1 MEMKHT
7 TPHFIALAVLAIGLP
22 WFFLL
27 ADEDHRLLPSLF
39 IVGGAVAVLAL
50 DYFGPAALPDPLAAE
65 DPEPWKRPPAAN
77 AAEAQAY
84 QAWVAQATTAAQVA
98 PSALTTPAAPAFSQ
112 PQAANVAQPLTNEAV
127 AQQMHTPASVTPSAV
142 DPTPTAVAPSM
153 PPAPE
158 APAPRQ
164 SVAEELNRPISIGP
178 LTSPS
183 EDAPVNQPFSVGP
196 LASPAPA
203 LQQAPEPQQVSAPQQ
218 VSVPQ
223 QAPEPQQVSA
233 PQQAPDIAQTQ
244 QASADAYDD
253 DDLDMTRAAVSPG
266 SRFTAAD
273 AMDPAT
279 PWDVQAEIARTRPD
293 LWVALSKNPSIYPD
307 LKAWLDRHINK

>member
-1 MEMKHT
+1 MKHT

-50 DYFGPAALPDPLAAE
+50 DYFGPAALPDPLAAQ

-127 AQQMHTPASVTPSAV
+127 AQQVHTPASGAPSASA
-142 DPTPTAVAPSM
+142 PAPTAVAPSM

-164 SVAEELNRPISIGP
+164 SAAEELNRPISIGP

-223 QAPEPQQVSA
+223 QAP
-233 PQQAPDIAQTQ
+233 DIAQPQ

>member
-1 MEMKHT
+1 MKHT

-27 ADEDHRLLPSLF
+27 SDEDHRLLPSLF
-39 IVGGAVAVLAL
+39 IVVGAVAVLAL

-65 DPEPWKRPPAAN
+65 DPEPWKRPPAAT

-127 AQQMHTPASVTPSAV
+127 AQQMHTPASVAPSAV
-142 DPTPTAVAPSM
+142 DPAPTAIAPSM

-164 SVAEELNRPISIGP
+164 SAAEELNRPISIGP
-178 LTSPS
+178 LTSS
-183 EDAPVNQPFSVGP
+183 SKDAPVNQPFSVGP

-218 VSVPQ
+218 APEIAQPQ
-223 QAPEPQQVSA
+223 QASA
-233 PQQAPDIAQTQ
+233 PQQAPDIAQPQ

>member
-1 MEMKHT
+1 MKHT

-27 ADEDHRLLPSLF
+27 SDEDHRLLPSLF
-39 IVGGAVAVLAL
+39 IVVGAIAVLAL
-50 DYFGPAALPDPLAAE
+50 DYFGPAALPDPLAAQ

-127 AQQMHTPASVTPSAV
+127 AQQVHTPASGAPSASA
-142 DPTPTAVAPSM
+142 PAPTAVAPSM

-164 SVAEELNRPISIGP
+164 SAAEELNRPISIGP

-196 LASPAPA
+196 IASPAPA

-218 VSVPQ
+218 
-223 QAPEPQQVSA
+223 
-233 PQQAPDIAQTQ
+233 APDIAQTR

-273 AMDPAT
+273 AIDPAT

-293 LWVALSKNPSIYPD
+293 LWLALSKNPSIYPD

>member
-1 MEMKHT
+1 MALTRVTVQPLAPAPLPAPVRERQRVASYARCLRALHQ
-7 TPHFIALAVLAIGLP
+7 PESDEECRRARRDLAFAEAFVLQVGLAARRRGARSIPALASP
-22 WFFLL
+22 
-27 ADEDHRLLPSLF
+27 
-39 IVGGAVAVLAL
+39 
-50 DYFGPAALPDPLAAE
+50 
-65 DPEPWKRPPAAN
+65 
-77 AAEAQAY
+77 AEASL
-84 QAWVAQATTAAQVA
+84 VARVRASL
-98 PSALTTPAAPAFSQ
+98 PFELTESQ
-112 PQAANVAQPLTNEAV
+112 NEAV
-127 AQQMHTPASVTPSAV
+127 AQQVHTPASVTPSAV
-142 DPTPTAVAPSM
+142 DPAPTAVAPSM

-164 SVAEELNRPISIGP
+164 SAAEELNRPISIGP
-178 LTSPS
+178 LTSS
-183 EDAPVNQPFSVGP
+183 SKDAPVNQPFSVGP

-218 VSVPQ
+218 
-223 QAPEPQQVSA
+223 
-233 PQQAPDIAQTQ
+233 APDIAQPQ

-273 AMDPAT
+273 AIDPAT
-279 PWDVQAEIARTRPD
+279 PWEIQAEIARTRPD

>member
-84 QAWVAQATTAAQVA
+84 QAWVAQATAAAQVA
-98 PSALTTPAAPAFSQ
+98 PSALTTPAAPALSQ
-112 PQAANVAQPLTNEAV
+112 PQAANVAQPPTNEAV
-127 AQQMHTPASVTPSAV
+127 AQQVHTPASVAPSAV
-142 DPTPTAVAPSM
+142 DPAPTAGAPSM

-158 APAPRQ
+158 PPAPRQ
-164 SVAEELNRPISIGP
+164 SAAEELNRPISIGP
-178 LTSPS
+178 LTSSS

-203 LQQAPEPQQVSAPQQ
+203 
-218 VSVPQ
+218 PQ
-223 QAPEPQQVSA
+223 QAPEPQQAST
-233 PQQAPDIAQTQ
+233 PQQAPDIAQPQ

-253 DDLDMTRAAVSPG
+253 DDLDMTRAAISPG
-266 SRFTAAD
+266 SRFTAAN

-293 LWVALSKNPSIYPD
+293 LWLALSKNPSIYPD

>member
-27 ADEDHRLLPSLF
+27 SDEDHRLLPSLF

-50 DYFGPAALPDPLAAE
+50 DYFGPAALPDPLAAQ

-127 AQQMHTPASVTPSAV
+127 AQQVHTPASGAPSASA
-142 DPTPTAVAPSM
+142 PAPTAVAPSM

-164 SVAEELNRPISIGP
+164 SAAEELNRPISIGP

-203 LQQAPEPQQVSAPQQ
+203 LQQAPEPQQA
-218 VSVPQ
+218 
-223 QAPEPQQVSA
+223 SA
-233 PQQAPDIAQTQ
+233 PQQAPDIAQTR

-293 LWVALSKNPSIYPD
+293 LWLALSKNPSIYPD

>member
-1 MEMKHT
+1 MKHT

-27 ADEDHRLLPSLF
+27 SDEDHRLLPSLF

-50 DYFGPAALPDPLAAE
+50 DYFGPAALPDPLAAQ

-127 AQQMHTPASVTPSAV
+127 AQQVHTPASGAPSTSA
-142 DPTPTAVAPSM
+142 PAPTAVAPSM

-164 SVAEELNRPISIGP
+164 SAAEELNRPISIGP

-223 QAPEPQQVSA
+223 QAP
-233 PQQAPDIAQTQ
+233 DIAQPQ

-273 AMDPAT
+273 AIDPAT
-279 PWDVQAEIARTRPD
+279 PWEVQAEIARTRPD

>member
-1 MEMKHT
+1 MKHT

-27 ADEDHRLLPSLF
+27 SDEDHRLLPSLF
-39 IVGGAVAVLAL
+39 IVVGAVAVLAL
-50 DYFGPAALPDPLAAE
+50 DYFGPAALPDPLAAQ

-98 PSALTTPAAPAFSQ
+98 PTALTTPAAPAFSQ

-127 AQQMHTPASVTPSAV
+127 AQQVHTPASVTPSAV
-142 DPTPTAVAPSM
+142 DPAPTAVAPSM

-164 SVAEELNRPISIGP
+164 SAAEELNRPISIGP
-178 LTSPS
+178 LTSSS

-218 VSVPQ
+218 
-223 QAPEPQQVSA
+223 
-233 PQQAPDIAQTQ
+233 APDIAQPQ

>member
-50 DYFGPAALPDPLAAE
+50 DFFGPAALPDPLAAE

-127 AQQMHTPASVTPSAV
+127 AQQVHTPASVAPSAV
-142 DPTPTAVAPSM
+142 DPAPTAIAPSM

-164 SVAEELNRPISIGP
+164 SAAEELNRPISIGP
-178 LTSPS
+178 LTSS
-183 EDAPVNQPFSVGP
+183 SKDAPVNQPFSVGP

-218 VSVPQ
+218 
-223 QAPEPQQVSA
+223 
-233 PQQAPDIAQTQ
+233 APDIAQTR
-244 QASADAYDD
+244 QASAYAYDD

-293 LWVALSKNPSIYPD
+293 LWLALSKNPSIYPD

>member
-1 MEMKHT
+1 
-7 TPHFIALAVLAIGLP
+7 
-22 WFFLL
+22 
-27 ADEDHRLLPSLF
+27 
-39 IVGGAVAVLAL
+39 
-50 DYFGPAALPDPLAAE
+50 
-65 DPEPWKRPPAAN
+65 
-77 AAEAQAY
+77 
-84 QAWVAQATTAAQVA
+84 
-98 PSALTTPAAPAFSQ
+98 
-112 PQAANVAQPLTNEAV
+112 
-127 AQQMHTPASVTPSAV
+127 
-142 DPTPTAVAPSM
+142 M

-164 SVAEELNRPISIGP
+164 SAAEELNRPISIGP

-203 LQQAPEPQQVSAPQQ
+203 LQQTPEPQQVSAPQQ

-223 QAPEPQQVSA
+223 QAP
-233 PQQAPDIAQTQ
+233 DIAQPQ

-273 AMDPAT
+273 AIDPAT
-279 PWDVQAEIARTRPD
+279 PWEVQAEIARTRPD

>member
-27 ADEDHRLLPSLF
+27 SDEDHRLLPSLF

-50 DYFGPAALPDPLAAE
+50 DYFGPAALPDPLAAQ

-127 AQQMHTPASVTPSAV
+127 AQQVHTPASGAPSASA
-142 DPTPTAVAPSM
+142 PAPTAVAPSM

-164 SVAEELNRPISIGP
+164 SAAEELNRPISIGP

-223 QAPEPQQVSA
+223 QAP
-233 PQQAPDIAQTQ
+233 DIAQPQ

-273 AMDPAT
+273 AIDPAT
-279 PWDVQAEIARTRPD
+279 PWEVQAEIARTRPD

>member
-1 MEMKHT
+1 MKHT

-39 IVGGAVAVLAL
+39 IVVGAVAVLAL
-50 DYFGPAALPDPLAAE
+50 DYFGPAALPDPLAAQ

-98 PSALTTPAAPAFSQ
+98 PSALTRPAAPAFSQ

-127 AQQMHTPASVTPSAV
+127 AQQVHTPASVAPSASA
-142 DPTPTAVAPSM
+142 PAPTAVAPSM

-164 SVAEELNRPISIGP
+164 SAAEELNRPISIGP

-203 LQQAPEPQQVSAPQQ
+203 LQQAPEPQQAP
-218 VSVPQ
+218 V
-223 QAPEPQQVSA
+223 PQQVSA
-233 PQQAPDIAQTQ
+233 PQQAPDIAQPQ

>member
-27 ADEDHRLLPSLF
+27 SDEDHRLLPSLF
-39 IVGGAVAVLAL
+39 IVVGAVAVLAL
-50 DYFGPAALPDPLAAE
+50 DFFGPAALPDPLAAL
-65 DPEPWKRPPAAN
+65 DPEPWKRPAATN
-77 AAEAQAY
+77 AQEAQAY

-127 AQQMHTPASVTPSAV
+127 AQQVHTPASGAPSASA
-142 DPTPTAVAPSM
+142 PAPTAVAPSM

-164 SVAEELNRPISIGP
+164 SAAEELNRPISIGP
-178 LTSPS
+178 LTSS
-183 EDAPVNQPFSVGP
+183 KEDTPVNQPFSVGP

-218 VSVPQ
+218 
-223 QAPEPQQVSA
+223 APEPQQVSA
-233 PQQAPDIAQTQ
+233 PQQAPDIAQPQ
-244 QASADAYDD
+244 QVSADAYDD

-273 AMDPAT
+273 AIDPAT
-279 PWDVQAEIARTRPD
+279 PWEVQAEIARTRPD
-293 LWVALSKNPSIYPD
+293 LWLALSKNPSIYPD

>member
-1 MEMKHT
+1 MKHT

-39 IVGGAVAVLAL
+39 IVVGAVAVLAL
-50 DYFGPAALPDPLAAE
+50 DYFGPAALPDPLAAQ

-127 AQQMHTPASVTPSAV
+127 AQQVHTPASVTPSAV
-142 DPTPTAVAPSM
+142 DPAPTAVAPSM

-164 SVAEELNRPISIGP
+164 SAAEELNRPISIGP
-178 LTSPS
+178 LTSS
-183 EDAPVNQPFSVGP
+183 SKDAPVNQPFSVGP

-218 VSVPQ
+218 
-223 QAPEPQQVSA
+223 
-233 PQQAPDIAQTQ
+233 APDIAQTR

-273 AMDPAT
+273 AIDPAT

-293 LWVALSKNPSIYPD
+293 LWLALSKNPSIYPD

>member
-1 MEMKHT
+1 MKHT

-27 ADEDHRLLPSLF
+27 SDEDHRLLPSLF
-39 IVGGAVAVLAL
+39 IVVGAVAVLAL
-50 DYFGPAALPDPLAAE
+50 DYFGPAALPDPLAAQ

-127 AQQMHTPASVTPSAV
+127 AQQVHTPASGAPSASA
-142 DPTPTAVAPSM
+142 PAPTAVAPSM

-164 SVAEELNRPISIGP
+164 SAAEELNRPISIGP

-203 LQQAPEPQQVSAPQQ
+203 LQQAP
-218 VSVPQ
+218 VPQ
-223 QAPEPQQVSA
+223 QAPEPQQASA
-233 PQQAPDIAQTQ
+233 PQQAPDIAQPQ

-273 AMDPAT
+273 AIDPAT

>member
-7 TPHFIALAVLAIGLP
+7 TPHFIALAFLAIGLP
-22 WFFLL
+22 WLFLL
-27 ADEDHRLLPSLF
+27 SDEDHRLLPSLF

-50 DYFGPAALPDPLAAE
+50 DYFGPAALPDPLAAQ
-65 DPEPWKRPPAAN
+65 DPEPWKRPAATN
-77 AAEAQAY
+77 AQEAQAY

-98 PSALTTPAAPAFSQ
+98 PSALTPPAAPAFSQ

-127 AQQMHTPASVTPSAV
+127 AQQVHTPASVTPAAV
-142 DPTPTAVAPSM
+142 DPAPTAVAPSM

-164 SVAEELNRPISIGP
+164 SAAEELNRPISIGP
-178 LTSPS
+178 LTSS
-183 EDAPVNQPFSVGP
+183 SKDAPVNQPFSVGP

-218 VSVPQ
+218 
-223 QAPEPQQVSA
+223 
-233 PQQAPDIAQTQ
+233 APDIAQPQ

-273 AMDPAT
+273 AIDPAT
-279 PWDVQAEIARTRPD
+279 PWEIQAEIARTRPD

-307 LKAWLDRHINK
+307 LKAWLERHINK

>member
-1 MEMKHT
+1 MKHT

-27 ADEDHRLLPSLF
+27 SDEDHRLLPSLF
-39 IVGGAVAVLAL
+39 IVVGAVAVLAL
-50 DYFGPAALPDPLAAE
+50 DYFGPAALPDPLAAQ
-65 DPEPWKRPPAAN
+65 DPEPWKRPAATN
-77 AAEAQAY
+77 AQEAQAY
-84 QAWVAQATTAAQVA
+84 QTWIEQALAATAQAPQTM
-98 PSALTTPAAPAFSQ
+98 PISSAMSPTPAPAVPMNQAMPPTPETAPAS
-112 PQAANVAQPLTNEAV
+112 A
-127 AQQMHTPASVTPSAV
+127 PA
-142 DPTPTAVAPSM
+142 PTAVAPSM

-164 SVAEELNRPISIGP
+164 STAEELNRPISIGP
-178 LTSPS
+178 LTSSS

-218 VSVPQ
+218 
-223 QAPEPQQVSA
+223 APE
-233 PQQAPDIAQTQ
+233 IAQPQ

-273 AMDPAT
+273 AIDPAT

-293 LWVALSKNPSIYPD
+293 LWLALSKNPSIYPD

>member
-39 IVGGAVAVLAL
+39 IVGGTVAVLAL
-50 DYFGPAALPDPLAAE
+50 DFFGPAALPDPLAAQ
-65 DPEPWKRPPAAN
+65 DPEPWKRPAATN
-77 AAEAQAY
+77 AQEAQAY
-84 QAWVAQATTAAQVA
+84 QTWIEQELAATAQAPQTM
-98 PSALTTPAAPAFSQ
+98 PMSSAMSPTPAPAVPINQAMPPTPETAPAS
-112 PQAANVAQPLTNEAV
+112 A
-127 AQQMHTPASVTPSAV
+127 PA
-142 DPTPTAVAPSM
+142 PTAIAPSM

-164 SVAEELNRPISIGP
+164 SAAEELNRPISIGP
-178 LTSPS
+178 LTSSS

-218 VSVPQ
+218 
-223 QAPEPQQVSA
+223 
-233 PQQAPDIAQTQ
+233 APDIAQPQ

-253 DDLDMTRAAVSPG
+253 DVLDMTRAAISPG

-273 AMDPAT
+273 AIDPAT

-293 LWVALSKNPSIYPD
+293 LWLALSKNPSIYPD
-307 LKAWLDRHINK
+307 LKAWLDRHINT

>member
-1 MEMKHT
+1 MKHT

-39 IVGGAVAVLAL
+39 IVVGAVAVLAL
-50 DYFGPAALPDPLAAE
+50 DYFGPAALPDPLAAQ

-127 AQQMHTPASVTPSAV
+127 AQQVHTPASGAPSASA
-142 DPTPTAVAPSM
+142 PAPTAVAPSM

-164 SVAEELNRPISIGP
+164 SAAEELNRPISIGP

-218 VSVPQ
+218 
-223 QAPEPQQVSA
+223 
-233 PQQAPDIAQTQ
+233 APDIAQPQ

-273 AMDPAT
+273 AIDPAT

>member
-39 IVGGAVAVLAL
+39 IVVGLVAVLAL
-50 DYFGPAALPDPLAAE
+50 DFFGPPALPDPLAAQ
-65 DPEPWKRPPAAN
+65 DPEPWKRPPATN
-77 AAEAQAY
+77 AQEAQAY
-84 QAWVAQATTAAQVA
+84 QTWIEQALAATAQAPQTM
-98 PSALTTPAAPAFSQ
+98 PMSSAMSPTPAPAVPINQAMPPTPETAPAS
-112 PQAANVAQPLTNEAV
+112 A
-127 AQQMHTPASVTPSAV
+127 PA
-142 DPTPTAVAPSM
+142 PTAVAPSM

-164 SVAEELNRPISIGP
+164 RAAEELNRPISIGP

-183 EDAPVNQPFSVGP
+183 EDSPVNQPFSVGP
-196 LASPAPA
+196 LASPAPT
-203 LQQAPEPQQVSAPQQ
+203 L
-218 VSVPQ
+218 Q

-233 PQQAPDIAQTQ
+233 PQQAPEIAQPQ

-253 DDLDMTRAAVSPG
+253 DDIDMTRAAVSPG

-273 AMDPAT
+273 AIDPAT
-279 PWDVQAEIARTRPD
+279 PWEIQAEIARTRPD
-293 LWVALSKNPSIYPD
+293 LWLALSKNPSIYPD

>member
-27 ADEDHRLLPSLF
+27 SDEDHRLLPSLF

-127 AQQMHTPASVTPSAV
+127 AQQMHTPASVAPSAV
-142 DPTPTAVAPSM
+142 DPAPTAIAPSM

-164 SVAEELNRPISIGP
+164 SAAEELNRPISIGP
-178 LTSPS
+178 LTSS
-183 EDAPVNQPFSVGP
+183 SKDAPVNQPFSVGP
-196 LASPAPA
+196 LTSPAPA
-203 LQQAPEPQQVSAPQQ
+203 LQQAPEPQQVSA
-218 VSVPQ
+218 PQ

-273 AMDPAT
+273 AIDPAT

-293 LWVALSKNPSIYPD
+293 LWLALSKNPSIYPD

>member
-7 TPHFIALAVLAIGLP
+7 APHFIALAFLTIGLP

-98 PSALTTPAAPAFSQ
+98 PSALTTPAAPALSQ

-127 AQQMHTPASVTPSAV
+127 AQQVHTPASGAPSASA
-142 DPTPTAVAPSM
+142 PAPTAVAPSM

-164 SVAEELNRPISIGP
+164 SAAEELNRPISIGP

-218 VSVPQ
+218 
-223 QAPEPQQVSA
+223 APE
-233 PQQAPDIAQTQ
+233 IAQPQ

-273 AMDPAT
+273 AIDPAT

-293 LWVALSKNPSIYPD
+293 LWLALSKNPSIYPD

>member
-7 TPHFIALAVLAIGLP
+7 TPHFIALAFLAIGLP
-22 WFFLL
+22 WLFLL
-27 ADEDHRLLPSLF
+27 SDEDHRLLPSLF

-77 AAEAQAY
+77 AQEAQAY

-127 AQQMHTPASVTPSAV
+127 AQQVHTPASGAPSASA
-142 DPTPTAVAPSM
+142 PAPTAVAPSM

-164 SVAEELNRPISIGP
+164 SAAEELNRPISIGP

-218 VSVPQ
+218 
-223 QAPEPQQVSA
+223 
-233 PQQAPDIAQTQ
+233 APDIAQPQ

-273 AMDPAT
+273 AIDPAT

-293 LWVALSKNPSIYPD
+293 LWLALSKNPSIYPD

>member
-1 MEMKHT
+1 MKHT

-27 ADEDHRLLPSLF
+27 SDEDHRLLPSLF

-50 DYFGPAALPDPLAAE
+50 DYFGPAALPDPLAAQ

-127 AQQMHTPASVTPSAV
+127 AQQVHTPASVTPSAV
-142 DPTPTAVAPSM
+142 DPAPTAVAPSM

-164 SVAEELNRPISIGP
+164 SAAEELNRPISIGP

-223 QAPEPQQVSA
+223 QAP
-233 PQQAPDIAQTQ
+233 DIAQPQ

-273 AMDPAT
+273 AIDPAT
-279 PWDVQAEIARTRPD
+279 PWEVQAEIARTRPD

>member
-1 MEMKHT
+1 MKHT

-50 DYFGPAALPDPLAAE
+50 DYFGPAALPDPLAAQ

-127 AQQMHTPASVTPSAV
+127 AQQVHTPASGAPSASA
-142 DPTPTAVAPSM
+142 PAPTAVAPSM

-164 SVAEELNRPISIGP
+164 SAAEELNRPISIGP

-223 QAPEPQQVSA
+223 QAP
-233 PQQAPDIAQTQ
+233 DIAQPQ

-273 AMDPAT
+273 AIDPAT
-279 PWDVQAEIARTRPD
+279 PWEIQAEIARTRPD

>member
-127 AQQMHTPASVTPSAV
+127 AQQVHTPASGAPSASA
-142 DPTPTAVAPSM
+142 PAPTAVAPSM

-164 SVAEELNRPISIGP
+164 SAAEELNRPISIGP

-223 QAPEPQQVSA
+223 QAP
-233 PQQAPDIAQTQ
+233 DIAQPQ

-273 AMDPAT
+273 AIDPAT
-279 PWDVQAEIARTRPD
+279 PWEVQAEIARTRPD

>member
-50 DYFGPAALPDPLAAE
+50 DYFGPAALPDPLAAQ

-127 AQQMHTPASVTPSAV
+127 AQQVHTPASGAPSASA
-142 DPTPTAVAPSM
+142 PAPTAIAPSM

-164 SVAEELNRPISIGP
+164 SAAEELNRPISIGP
-178 LTSPS
+178 LTSSS

-203 LQQAPEPQQVSAPQQ
+203 LQQAP
-218 VSVPQ
+218 VPQ

-293 LWVALSKNPSIYPD
+293 LWLALSKNPSIYPD

>member
-1 MEMKHT
+1 MKHT

-27 ADEDHRLLPSLF
+27 SDEDHRLLPSLF

-50 DYFGPAALPDPLAAE
+50 DYFGPAALPDPLAAQ

-127 AQQMHTPASVTPSAV
+127 AQQVHTPASVTPSAV
-142 DPTPTAVAPSM
+142 DPAPTAVAPSM

-164 SVAEELNRPISIGP
+164 SAAEELNRPISIGP
-178 LTSPS
+178 LTSS
-183 EDAPVNQPFSVGP
+183 SKDAPVNQPFSVGP

-223 QAPEPQQVSA
+223 QAP
-233 PQQAPDIAQTQ
+233 DIAQPQ
-244 QASADAYDD
+244 QASADAYDA

-273 AMDPAT
+273 AIDPAT
-279 PWDVQAEIARTRPD
+279 PWEVQAEIARTRPD

>member
-27 ADEDHRLLPSLF
+27 SDEDHRLLPSLF

-50 DYFGPAALPDPLAAE
+50 DYFGPAALPDPLAAQ

-127 AQQMHTPASVTPSAV
+127 AQQVHTPASGAPSASA
-142 DPTPTAVAPSM
+142 PAPTAVAPSM

-164 SVAEELNRPISIGP
+164 SAAEELNRPISIGP

-203 LQQAPEPQQVSAPQQ
+203 LQQAPEPQQASAPEQT
-218 VSVPQ
+218 
-223 QAPEPQQVSA
+223 
-233 PQQAPDIAQTQ
+233 PDIAQTQ

-273 AMDPAT
+273 AIDPAT

-293 LWVALSKNPSIYPD
+293 LWLALSKNPSIYPD

>member
-27 ADEDHRLLPSLF
+27 SDEDHRLLPSLF

-50 DYFGPAALPDPLAAE
+50 DYFGPAALPDPLAAQ

-127 AQQMHTPASVTPSAV
+127 AQQMHTPASGAPSAV
-142 DPTPTAVAPSM
+142 DPAPTAVAPSM

-164 SVAEELNRPISIGP
+164 SAAEELNRPISIGP

-218 VSVPQ
+218 
-223 QAPEPQQVSA
+223 
-233 PQQAPDIAQTQ
+233 APDIAQTR

-273 AMDPAT
+273 AIDPAT

-293 LWVALSKNPSIYPD
+293 LWLALSKNPSIYPD

>member
-27 ADEDHRLLPSLF
+27 SDEDHRLLPSLF

-50 DYFGPAALPDPLAAE
+50 DYFGPAALPDPLAAQ

-127 AQQMHTPASVTPSAV
+127 AQQVHTPASVTPSAV
-142 DPTPTAVAPSM
+142 DPAPTAVAPSM

-164 SVAEELNRPISIGP
+164 SAAEELNRPISIGP

-223 QAPEPQQVSA
+223 QAP
-233 PQQAPDIAQTQ
+233 DIAQPQ

-273 AMDPAT
+273 AIDPAT
-279 PWDVQAEIARTRPD
+279 PWEVQAEIARTRPD

>member
-50 DYFGPAALPDPLAAE
+50 DYFGPAALPDPLAAQ

-127 AQQMHTPASVTPSAV
+127 AQQVHTPASGAPSASA
-142 DPTPTAVAPSM
+142 PAPTAVAPSM

-164 SVAEELNRPISIGP
+164 SAAEELNRPISIGP

-218 VSVPQ
+218 
-223 QAPEPQQVSA
+223 
-233 PQQAPDIAQTQ
+233 APDIAQTR

-273 AMDPAT
+273 AIDPAT
-279 PWDVQAEIARTRPD
+279 PWEIQAEIARTRPD
-293 LWVALSKNPSIYPD
+293 LWLALSKNPSIYPD

>member
-7 TPHFIALAVLAIGLP
+7 APHFIALAFLTIGLP

-39 IVGGAVAVLAL
+39 IVVGAVAVLAL
-50 DYFGPAALPDPLAAE
+50 DFFGPPALPDPLAAE

-77 AAEAQAY
+77 AQEAQAY
-84 QAWVAQATTAAQVA
+84 QAWIEQALAATAQAPQTM
-98 PSALTTPAAPAFSQ
+98 PLSSAMSPTPAPAVPMNQAMPPTPETAPAS
-112 PQAANVAQPLTNEAV
+112 A
-127 AQQMHTPASVTPSAV
+127 PAPI
-142 DPTPTAVAPSM
+142 PIAPSM

-164 SVAEELNRPISIGP
+164 SAAEELNRPISIGP
-178 LTSPS
+178 LTSSS

-203 LQQAPEPQQVSAPQQ
+203 LQQAPEPQQVSEPQQAPEPQQ
-218 VSVPQ
+218 VSEPQ

-233 PQQAPDIAQTQ
+233 PQQAPDIAQPQ

-253 DDLDMTRAAVSPG
+253 DVLDMTRAAISPG

-273 AMDPAT
+273 AIDPAT

-293 LWVALSKNPSIYPD
+293 LWLALSKNPSIYPD
-307 LKAWLDRHINK
+307 LKAWLDRHINT

>member
-39 IVGGAVAVLAL
+39 IVVGAVAVLAL
-50 DYFGPAALPDPLAAE
+50 DYFGPAALPDPLAAQ

-127 AQQMHTPASVTPSAV
+127 AQQVHTPASGAPSASA
-142 DPTPTAVAPSM
+142 PAPTAVAPSM

-164 SVAEELNRPISIGP
+164 SAAEELNRPISIGP
-178 LTSPS
+178 LTSS
-183 EDAPVNQPFSVGP
+183 SKDAPVNQPFSVGP

-218 VSVPQ
+218 
-223 QAPEPQQVSA
+223 APE
-233 PQQAPDIAQTQ
+233 IAQPQ

-273 AMDPAT
+273 AIDPAT
-279 PWDVQAEIARTRPD
+279 PWEIQAEIARTRPD

>member
-127 AQQMHTPASVTPSAV
+127 AQQVHTPASGAPSASA
-142 DPTPTAVAPSM
+142 PAPTAVAPSM

-164 SVAEELNRPISIGP
+164 SAAEELNRPISIGP
-178 LTSPS
+178 LTSS
-183 EDAPVNQPFSVGP
+183 SKDAPVNQPFSVGP

-218 VSVPQ
+218 
-223 QAPEPQQVSA
+223 APEHQQVSA
-233 PQQAPDIAQTQ
+233 SQQAPDIAQPQ

-273 AMDPAT
+273 AIDPAT
-279 PWDVQAEIARTRPD
+279 PWEIQAEIARTRPD

>member
-27 ADEDHRLLPSLF
+27 SDEDHRLLPSLF

-50 DYFGPAALPDPLAAE
+50 DYFGPAALPDPLAAQ

-127 AQQMHTPASVTPSAV
+127 AQQVHTPASGAPSTSA
-142 DPTPTAVAPSM
+142 PAPTAVAPSM

-164 SVAEELNRPISIGP
+164 SAAEELNRPISIGP

-223 QAPEPQQVSA
+223 QAP
-233 PQQAPDIAQTQ
+233 DIAQPQ

-273 AMDPAT
+273 AIDPAT
-279 PWDVQAEIARTRPD
+279 PWEVQAEIARTRPD

>member
-1 MEMKHT
+1 MKHT

-39 IVGGAVAVLAL
+39 IVVGAVAVLAL
-50 DYFGPAALPDPLAAE
+50 DYFGPAALPDPLAAQ

-127 AQQMHTPASVTPSAV
+127 AQQVHTPASGAPSASA
-142 DPTPTAVAPSM
+142 PAPTAVAPSM

-164 SVAEELNRPISIGP
+164 SAAEELNRPISIGP

-218 VSVPQ
+218 
-223 QAPEPQQVSA
+223 
-233 PQQAPDIAQTQ
+233 APDIAQTR

-273 AMDPAT
+273 AIDPAT

-293 LWVALSKNPSIYPD
+293 LWLALSKNPSIYPD